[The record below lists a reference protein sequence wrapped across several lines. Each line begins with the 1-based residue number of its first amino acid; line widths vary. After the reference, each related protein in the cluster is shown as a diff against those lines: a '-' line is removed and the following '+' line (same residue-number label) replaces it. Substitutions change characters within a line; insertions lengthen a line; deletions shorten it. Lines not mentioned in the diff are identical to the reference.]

1 MESNL
6 GIVLQE
12 NLRQRLLIRA
22 LGMDEARQEKYR
34 EVQEAIKLRKYNLLQ
49 FDFFARMLL
58 KYAFNGGYLLAFV
71 WGIYRLHTGL
81 VTFGTLTAFLQ
92 LVSRI
97 QGLSLFTQIKRA
109 LSEKDYDTASDLQ
122 ILMSKKMDELSELY
136 YVYSHNAF

>member
-49 FDFFARMLL
+49 FDFLPGC
-58 KYAFNGGYLLAFV
+58 Y
-71 WGIYRLHTGL
+71 
-81 VTFGTLTAFLQ
+81 
-92 LVSRI
+92 
-97 QGLSLFTQIKRA
+97 
-109 LSEKDYDTASDLQ
+109 
-122 ILMSKKMDELSELY
+122 
-136 YVYSHNAF
+136 